1 MFFLKVSKV
10 VDSNF
15 QFQVQWHCM
24 VCTSSTM
31 FQPLRTPVGRAT
43 TRTWGAALALISA
56 VATTHARTIYSI
68 TSSPP
73 PPPPVNNLTVA
84 PCVLLCT
91 LEDAND
97 VRGLL
102 RPRGSTLAA
111 PPPGLVSPANES
123 VTLLAG
129 IYPNATFEIITIEI
143 KITQGNR
150 DVNQD
155 LRKPLTVTP
164 SQDTADAR
172 SNTNI
177 TTGGRGPAGD
187 SSATAQRVI
196 RRYLSRDLRTY
207 EPPTELVIPGLR
219 AAAVRN
225 AHERR
230 ARTHTLAANPCHALT
245 CGRVANAQHLLACMI
260 TLIRTRC
267 YDRLHFNRLKAPC

>member
-1 MFFLKVSKV
+1 
-10 VDSNF
+10 
-15 QFQVQWHCM
+15 
-24 VCTSSTM
+24 M
-31 FQPLRTPVGRAT
+31 FQPLRTPLGRAT
-43 TRTWGAALALISA
+43 TRTWGAALALIST
-56 VATTHARTIYSI
+56 VATTHARTIYSV

-91 LEDAND
+91 LDDAND

-102 RPRGSTLAA
+102 KPRGSTLAA

-150 DVNQD
+150 DVLNHD
-155 LRKPLTVTP
+155 LRKPLTATP
-164 SQDTADAR
+164 SQDIADAR
-172 SNTNI
+172 SITNI
-177 TTGGRGPAGD
+177 NTAGG

-225 AHERR
+225 AHERAR
-230 ARTHTLAANPCHALT
+230 AHTLAANLCRALT
-245 CGRVANAQHLLACMI
+245 CGRVANAQHLLA
-260 TLIRTRC
+260 
-267 YDRLHFNRLKAPC
+267 